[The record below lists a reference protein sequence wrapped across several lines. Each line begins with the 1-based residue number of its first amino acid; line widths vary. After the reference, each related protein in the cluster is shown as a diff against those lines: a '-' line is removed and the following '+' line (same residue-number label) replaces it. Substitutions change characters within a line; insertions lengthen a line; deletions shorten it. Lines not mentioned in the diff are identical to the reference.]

1 MAQEKELRI
10 TLSSDTDIKA
20 LETLLTTGGLEILLS
35 STNPEINGQ
44 PLAVTAAKVVVH
56 EGFKSVRQG
65 TATNEFTK
73 VRATPQNT
81 THVALKQVREIRR
94 GDMIITIPDDYSP
107 KGLKTSTYQLLDAA
121 MWKLTE
127 SGAASPEVCLSKE
140 EYLKLRGLESW
151 DKAQRQIK
159 ADLSMLLSV
168 QLTRNPSTK
177 RNKTKLGQ
185 TFKLMNFFDSA
196 EVDKKGM
203 IRITFAPTFFS
214 LINEKGAFNV
224 AYFPNLLWHLDNKRN
239 PNSYFLG
246 RKIAELKN
254 IQYGDKNEDRISTKT
269 LRENAPYIPSYDEV
283 MAGDRRLSSRIIE
296 PLERD
301 LDALGEI
308 LTWEYCHKNG
318 APLTDEEIQNFN
330 YKLFDTLLVKI
341 TWKDYPPRPPK
352 PKKRQK
358 QNAKP
363 QDGSREKKQPNGGR
377 LES

>member
-1 MAQEKELRI
+1 MAQEKKLTL

-20 LETLLTTGGLEILLS
+20 LEALITSKGLEILVR
-35 STNPEINGQ
+35 STNPKINGQ

-81 THVALKQVREIRR
+81 VHIALKQVSEIRR

-127 SGAASPEVCLSKE
+127 SGAASPEVHLSKE
-140 EYLKLRGLESW
+140 EYLQLRGLESW

-177 RNKTKLGQ
+177 RNKTKPGQ

-196 EVDKKGM
+196 EVDKKGT

-283 MAGDRRLSSRIIE
+283 MAEDRHLTNRIIA

-301 LDALGEI
+301 LDALEEI

-318 APLTDEEIQNFN
+318 APLTDEEVQNFN
-330 YKLFDTLLVKI
+330 YKLFDTLLVKV

-352 PKKRQK
+352 RKKRQNRTPNHK
-358 QNAKP
+358 TDRARK
-363 QDGSREKKQPNGGR
+363 GSQTEKN
-377 LES
+377 